1 MPVRAPAKSLP
12 SYRLVLLQ
20 FLCFVMRSVHAPPR
34 QYVHPIP
41 EHVERLA
48 RNLSSALAEGPEHV
62 RAQECLHA
70 LLLAVLAHDQAE
82 GGDCQEFTDLMARAL
97 VLLGIRNTGQWHSPV
112 DLTPVVAKLKWAVRV
127 VVFTEVVVRG
137 KDVQGGRE
145 IMR

>member
-1 MPVRAPAKSLP
+1 MRVPAKSLP
-12 SYRLVLLQ
+12 SYTLLLLR
-20 FLCFVMRSVHAPPR
+20 FLSFVMRSVHTPSSV
-34 QYVHPIP
+34 YSHPIP
-41 EHVERLA
+41 SHVDRLA
-48 RNLSSALAEGPEHV
+48 RRLTSSLEAGPQQ
-62 RAQECLHA
+62 AQEPLHA
-70 LLLAVLAHDQAE
+70 LLFALLAHDQAE